1 MRADLADRYRAVT
14 DRENA
19 EQARLRQTE
28 DYKEGVKAYSERRPG
43 DFGGR

>member
-1 MRADLADRYRAVT
+1 MRADLADRYRAAT
-14 DRENA
+14 DRENE

-43 DFGGR
+43 EFAGR